1 MRKQIL
7 FILSTLAL
15 LMYPMFLSVDVN
27 SAASDQSVTPD
38 FDGNGIVDFA
48 DFLAFTGLFGS
59 RQGDGRYDARYDLDS
74 DGAIGFSDFLIF
86 SGSFGK
92 EVSSPNVDILDAN
105 LRAVI
110 ADSLGKASGAPI
122 TRAEMASLNRLE
134 APNKNIRDLTGLE
147 FATGLTLLDLG
158 TFYMSGEGFIN
169 SNEISNLSPLS
180 GLASLERLD
189 LDRNNISDVSAL
201 SSLTSLE
208 WLDLYSNSISD
219 VSALSGLTSLKWLD
233 LSDNRISD
241 ITPLSG
247 LTSLEWLWLS
257 GNSISDVSAL
267 SGLTSLETLSLA
279 SNSISDLA
287 PLVANAG
294 LGSED
299 RVYVRNNPLSTT
311 SINTHIPALES
322 RGIGVSYSGG
332 VDLIVDTPSVS
343 DITLT
348 AGQIFT
354 LQATV
359 RNQGRSLSDATMLYY
374 YQSDDAII
382 SSSDTR
388 IGSDTVG
395 WLSRSESSSE
405 SNNVYA
411 PSRAGTYYYGV
422 CVAPVS
428 GESNTDNNCSPGV
441 RVTVSG
447 GDGSITYVDIPDANL
462 RAVIADSLGKA
473 SDAPI
478 SKTEMASLNRLEA
491 PDKNIRDLTGLEFAL
506 NLTLLDLGKPF
517 GNSNEISNLLPLSGL
532 TSLEVLD
539 LSFNSISDVTPLSNL
554 NNLRELHLFVNNI
567 SDVGALSGLTSLEV
581 LDLSSNSI
589 SDVSA
594 LSNLNNLE
602 LLALVSNG
610 ISDVS
615 ALSNLNNLR
624 GLDLSFN
631 NISDVMPL
639 SNLTSLEDLY
649 LDNNSISDLAPLVAN
664 TGLGSGDVVD
674 VRNNPLS
681 ATSINTH
688 IPALQGRG
696 VDVRFGTSK
705 PAVIDRYLKEKSESK
720 RTRSFFVGK
729 SA

>member
-1 MRKQIL
+1 MNKEKPMRKQIL
-7 FILSTLAL
+7 FILPTLAL
-15 LMYPMFLSVDVN
+15 LMYPLFLSANVN

-48 DFLAFTGLFGS
+48 DFLAFAGQFGS

-74 DGAIGFSDFLIF
+74 DGAIGFGDFLIF

-92 EVSSPNVDILDAN
+92 EVSSPNVAIPDAN

-134 APNKNIRDLTGLE
+134 VPNKNIRDLAGLE

-201 SSLTSLE
+201 SGLTSLE
-208 WLDLYSNSISD
+208 RLDLYSNSISD

-374 YQSDDAII
+374 YQSDNAII

-395 WLSRSESSSE
+395 WLSRSESSSK

-411 PSRAGTYYYGV
+411 PSRAGTYYYGA

-447 GDGSITYVDIPDANL
+447 GDGSITYVDIPDPNL

-478 SKTEMASLNRLEA
+478 SKIEMASLNRLEA
-491 PDKNIRDLTGLEFAL
+491 PDKNIRDLTGLEFAI
-506 NLTLLDLGKPF
+506 NLMLLDLGKPF

-610 ISDVS
+610 ISDVTP
-615 ALSNLNNLR
+615 LSNLNNLR

-631 NISDVMPL
+631 NISDVTPL
-639 SNLTSLEDLY
+639 SNLNSLEALY

-688 IPALQGRG
+688 IPALQDRG

-705 PAVIDRYLKEKSESK
+705 PSVIDRY
-720 RTRSFFVGK
+720 
-729 SA
+729 